1 MKCIVSEKL
10 RAKLDEC
17 KFVGYS
23 KETIWYYL
31 YQPVEQKYLSQNM
44 LPL

>member
-1 MKCIVSEKL
+1 MKCIVSKKL
-10 RAKLDEC
+10 GAKLDEC

-23 KETIWYYL
+23 KETIGYYL
-31 YQPVEQKYLSQNM
+31 YHPVEQKYLSQNM